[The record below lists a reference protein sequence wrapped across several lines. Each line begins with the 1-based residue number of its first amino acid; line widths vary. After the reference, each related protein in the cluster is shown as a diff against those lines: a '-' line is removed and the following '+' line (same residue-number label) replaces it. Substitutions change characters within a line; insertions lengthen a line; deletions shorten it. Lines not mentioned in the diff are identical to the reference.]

1 MSKEQKKEQTISF
14 HNTPSFYLE
23 YVNNWLIHA
32 RKDKAAPAQ
41 IAVLEDVLKLIDVAL
56 TVLQPGPAAPENK
69 KQS

>member
-1 MSKEQKKEQTISF
+1 MSKTIEF
-14 HNTPSFYLE
+14 HNTPGLTREF
-23 YVNNWLIHA
+23 VNNWLIHA

-56 TVLQPGPAAPENK
+56 TVLKPVPADPEKK

>member
-1 MSKEQKKEQTISF
+1 MSKTIEF
-14 HNTPSFYLE
+14 HNTPGLTREF
-23 YVNNWLIHA
+23 VNNWLIHA

-56 TVLQPGPAAPENK
+56 TVLELGPADPEKK